1 MTRTS
6 RARVRS
12 SKFGLHEENKKGE
25 TNQEERVGDI
35 ECARKKH
42 KRREKI
48 HVKRKRTQEV
58 KTEDR
63 PAGE

>member
-12 SKFGLHEENKKGE
+12 SKFELHEENKKGE
-25 TNQEERVGDI
+25 TNQERVGDI

-42 KRREKI
+42 KREKYM
-48 HVKRKRTQEV
+48 
-58 KTEDR
+58 
-63 PAGE
+63 